1 MGPQNSFDPSHFW
14 KSLILRIRMADNL
27 AYNNGDDNQKGIE
40 IDRTPHDL
48 FIEMDELIL
57 SPTFGCF
64 EWVEQSRWIKYEEA
78 REEGSERWSKPHVS
92 SLTFQSVINLK
103 TQLERGLLLLDLQ
116 LADMS
121 QIFQNLVEQ
130 LIETG
135 MLEKEQ
141 KNKGTS
147 MFDRSISSVK
157 FSYIY
162 QQN

>member
-1 MGPQNSFDPSHFW
+1 MY
-14 KSLILRIRMADNL
+14 SLIFP
-27 AYNNGDDNQKGIE
+27 G
-40 IDRTPHDL
+40 
-48 FIEMDELIL
+48 
-57 SPTFGCF
+57 
-64 EWVEQSRWIKYEEA
+64 
-78 REEGSERWSKPHVS
+78 KPHVS

-121 QIFQNLVEQ
+121 KILQTLVEQ

-147 MFDRSISSVK
+147 MFDRSILAVK
-157 FSYIY
+157 FIHRYF
-162 QQN
+162 

>member
-1 MGPQNSFDPSHFW
+1 MYA
-14 KSLILRIRMADNL
+14 LIFP
-27 AYNNGDDNQKGIE
+27 G
-40 IDRTPHDL
+40 
-48 FIEMDELIL
+48 
-57 SPTFGCF
+57 
-64 EWVEQSRWIKYEEA
+64 
-78 REEGSERWSKPHVS
+78 KPHVS

-121 QIFQNLVEQ
+121 QILKTLVEQ

-147 MFDRSISSVK
+147 MFDRSILAVNSSSQ
-157 FSYIY
+157 FSHRYF
-162 QQN
+162 

>member
-1 MGPQNSFDPSHFW
+1 MYAPIFSG
-14 KSLILRIRMADNL
+14 
-27 AYNNGDDNQKGIE
+27 
-40 IDRTPHDL
+40 
-48 FIEMDELIL
+48 
-57 SPTFGCF
+57 
-64 EWVEQSRWIKYEEA
+64 
-78 REEGSERWSKPHVS
+78 KPHVS

-121 QIFQNLVEQ
+121 QILKTLVEQ

-147 MFDRSISSVK
+147 MFDRSILVVIGT
-157 FSYIY
+157 FNDYEFY
-162 QQN
+162 Q

>member
-1 MGPQNSFDPSHFW
+1 MG
-14 KSLILRIRMADNL
+14 
-27 AYNNGDDNQKGIE
+27 
-40 IDRTPHDL
+40 
-48 FIEMDELIL
+48 
-57 SPTFGCF
+57 FGCF

-121 QIFQNLVEQ
+121 QIFQTLVEQ

-141 KNKGTS
+141 KNKVLEILLKKGNKKESVAAHGIMNAMTFLQLTTFGTAHVALPPS
-147 MFDRSISSVK
+147 MLKDQYPIMASLPD
-157 FSYIY
+157 
-162 QQN
+162 

>member
-1 MGPQNSFDPSHFW
+1 MKDSPFKPSLHINQIYRKFTYA
-14 KSLILRIRMADNL
+14 LIIP
-27 AYNNGDDNQKGIE
+27 G
-40 IDRTPHDL
+40 
-48 FIEMDELIL
+48 
-57 SPTFGCF
+57 
-64 EWVEQSRWIKYEEA
+64 
-78 REEGSERWSKPHVS
+78 KPHVS

-121 QIFQNLVEQ
+121 QILKTLVEQ

-147 MFDRSISSVK
+147 MFDRSI
-157 FSYIY
+157 
-162 QQN
+162 